1 MVDPA
6 EDIAA
11 LYERHAGA
19 WDRARGSGAFEE
31 RPWIDAFATHVPSGG
46 AILDIGCG
54 SGAPIARHLV
64 ACGFRISGVDTSIS
78 LIELCRSRMP
88 SEEWIVADMRELEL
102 GARFDGVLAWH
113 SFFHLAPDAQRG
125 MFPVFAR
132 HCRPGSAL
140 MFTSGDRD
148 GEAIGSFEGDALYH
162 ASLAPEEYQ
171 SLLARAEFRVIID
184 GRAVTEAAG
193 ARLWFAVRA

>member
-19 WDRARGSGAFEE
+19 WDRARAAGAFEE
-31 RPWIDAFATHVPSGG
+31 RPWIDAFATHVPPGG
-46 AILDIGCG
+46 AILDLGCG

-64 ACGFRISGVDTSIS
+64 ECGYRISGVDTSVS

-88 SEEWIVADMRELEL
+88 SEEWIVADMRALAL
-102 GARFDGVLAWH
+102 GARFDAVLAWH

-132 HCRPGSAL
+132 HCRPGGAL

-148 GEAIGSFEGDALYH
+148 GEAIGSFEGERLYH
-162 ASLAPEEYQ
+162 ASLAPEEYEG
-171 SLLARAEFRVIID
+171 LLTHAGFGVIID
-184 GRAVTEAAG
+184 GRAVPETGG
-193 ARLWFAVRA
+193 ARLWLAVRV